1 MSQPSTQIDD
11 DYEEQVVQSGSL
23 YATAVDADPATAAGP
38 AAAAAADS
46 LPMASTTPHEDDE
59 PEYAQSES
67 GSVLSTTSTDSDYAP
82 KLAKKHKRKN
92 GMI

>member
-46 LPMASTTPHEDDE
+46 LPMAP
-59 PEYAQSES
+59 
-67 GSVLSTTSTDSDYAP
+67 
-82 KLAKKHKRKN
+82 RR
-92 GMI
+92 